1 MKKLA
6 YFLLAIGA
14 IVAVGC
20 TNRHGWSVDGSVDG
34 AEGKKLALEGF
45 NNGSWYVIDSV
56 DVDANGKFEYLAD
69 APAAYPEI
77 IRISLDGESI
87 YFPIDSI
94 DAISITAHAADF
106 TNGYTLSGN
115 KAAERVQAVDDMIAQ
130 AIKRNYGKSLAADTA
145 LKRQLVNEITA
156 DSSAIVAYYII
167 NKTVNGAALFDPND
181 RFDNRVYGAV
191 AQRFA
196 SIRPNDPRTQYLTN
210 IFLQGKAHIN
220 PSLIRTREIEAG
232 TTGIIDIERY
242 DNKGKLHKLSD
253 VANKAKATVLS
264 FTQYG
269 IEASPAYNV
278 ILNKV
283 YQRFHSQGLE
293 IYQISFDDEEVTW
306 KQTATNL
313 PWISVWN
320 SATDGADIL
329 IKYNISALPTTFI
342 IDHNGDIIARV
353 DDPNKL
359 ESQLAAQF

>member
-6 YFLLAIGA
+6 YILLAIGA
-14 IVAVGC
+14 VITVGC
-20 TNRHGWSVDGSVDG
+20 TSRHGWSVDGTVDG
-34 AEGKKLALEGF
+34 AEGQKLALEGF

-56 DVDANGKFEYLAD
+56 DVDATGKFEYLSD

-77 IRISLDGESI
+77 IRISLDGSSI

-94 DAISITAHAADF
+94 DAITIAAHAADF
-106 TNGYTLSGN
+106 SNGYTLSGN
-115 KAAERVQAVDDMIAQ
+115 KAAERVQAVDNLINE
-130 AIKRNYGKSLAADTA
+130 AIKRNNGRPLAEDID
-145 LKRQLVNEITA
+145 LKRQLVSEITA

-167 NKTVNGAALFDPND
+167 NKSVDGKPLFDPTD
-181 RFDNRVYGAV
+181 KFDNRIYGAV

-196 SIRPNDPRTQYLTN
+196 SIRPNDPRTQYLTT
-210 IFLQGKAHIN
+210 IFLQGKAKIN
-220 PSLIRTREIEAG
+220 PSLVKTREIEAE

-253 VANKAKATVLS
+253 VAGKGKVTVLS

-283 YQRFHSQGLE
+283 YQSYHSQGLE
-293 IYQISFDDEEVTW
+293 IYQLSFDDEEVTW
-306 KQTATNL
+306 KQTAKNL

-320 SATDGADIL
+320 ANTDGLDVL
-329 IKYNISALPTTFI
+329 VKYNISALPTTFI
-342 IDHNGDIIARV
+342 IDRNGDIVARV

-359 ESQLAAQF
+359 EAKVAAQF